1 MILSGYVCLGRDAE
15 LRYTPSNVAVCN
27 LALAYSYGQ
36 KDTDGKKSTQW
47 VDAILWGK
55 QAEALQQYLLKGT
68 KLAVVIND
76 VHEESYTTQAG
87 ETRTKLVGRL
97 IDLDFIGSGQGQQG
111 QQQSQPQP
119 SQPQQRPAETR
130 QPAANLPYED
140 YDDDIPF

>member
-15 LRYTPSNVAVCN
+15 LRYTPNDVAVCN

-36 KDTDGKKSTQW
+36 KGTDGKKPTQW
-47 VDAILWGK
+47 VDAVLWGK

-87 ETRTKLVGRL
+87 ETRTKLVGKL

-111 QQQSQPQP
+111 QQQSQPQ
-119 SQPQQRPAETR
+119 QKPAETR

>member
-36 KDTDGKKSTQW
+36 KGTDGKKPTQW
-47 VDAILWGK
+47 VDAVLWGK

-87 ETRTKLVGRL
+87 ETRTKLVGKL
-97 IDLDFIGSGQGQQG
+97 IDLDFIGSEQGQQG
-111 QQQSQPQP
+111 QQQSK
-119 SQPQQRPAETR
+119 PQQRPAETR